1 MALNHRLLQ
10 LYYFE
15 HSTFSTTNPH
25 TQNRS
30 RNWMRNDDSSYPQW
44 MPRSP
49 HSRSAVI
56 GVSGC
61 LANVLLA
68 ALAHFIQA
76 VDTAAHSWIIWDKL
90 SSLLC
95 VLRFSVGQRV
105 SCKEKNVLLSA
116 MRDLG
121 HQHPWWKI
129 LLCGDRL
136 SSGAYSGEKKTNSIQ
151 SPHDNERCTV
161 GQLLLHK
168 LPGVDKCEDN

>member
-1 MALNHRLLQ
+1 M
-10 LYYFE
+10 
-15 HSTFSTTNPH
+15 
-25 TQNRS
+25 
-30 RNWMRNDDSSYPQW
+30 
-44 MPRSP
+44 
-49 HSRSAVI
+49 
-56 GVSGC
+56 
-61 LANVLLA
+61 
-68 ALAHFIQA
+68 
-76 VDTAAHSWIIWDKL
+76 
-90 SSLLC
+90 
-95 VLRFSVGQRV
+95 

-136 SSGAYSGEKKTNSIQ
+136 SSGAYSGEKKKTNSIQ